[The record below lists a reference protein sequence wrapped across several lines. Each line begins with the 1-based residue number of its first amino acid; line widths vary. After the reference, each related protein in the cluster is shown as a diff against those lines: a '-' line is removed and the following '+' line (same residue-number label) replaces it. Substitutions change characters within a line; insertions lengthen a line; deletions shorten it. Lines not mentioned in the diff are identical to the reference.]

1 MIYRTGSIRVCP
13 KQGCQSMRLWLG
25 RSLWSGHVDIKW
37 HQWWYR
43 TLFWSETL
51 RVLGVIVSDWDR
63 LLQKPTF
70 VGQVPIAAQ
79 SVPIPIPFFPWWNIT
94 FLKSLRPLTGSH
106 QSLKVHW
113 GLPWSATREVG
124 SKWCDYADV
133 TIIHQ
138 SCCCADSADAPAG
151 QDTWKEEL
159 LERNRLET
167 DKMVAVSF
175 KDISRI
181 FFILFVHNTCA
192 QNLTLEGLFT
202 MRSNRH
208 HDPLNTECQG
218 SWRHQCYTS
227 KDFIMLLATN
237 WFNLCSWGNP
247 KSMPLNCNFHC

>member
-1 MIYRTGSIRVCP
+1 MSKTGVSVYEIVTWEEFVIRKCWH
-13 KQGCQSMRLWLG
+13 Q
-25 RSLWSGHVDIKW
+25 W

-51 RVLGVIVSDWDR
+51 RVLGIIGSDWDR

-124 SKWCDYADV
+124 SNWCDYADV

-138 SCCCADSADAPAG
+138 SCCCADGADAPAG
-151 QDTWKEEL
+151 QDTWKEL

-181 FFILFVHNTCA
+181 FLHTIRAHRILLLKVLSPWGHIV
-192 QNLTLEGLFT
+192 T
-202 MRSNRH
+202 MIH
-208 HDPLNTECQG
+208 
-218 SWRHQCYTS
+218 
-227 KDFIMLLATN
+227 
-237 WFNLCSWGNP
+237 
-247 KSMPLNCNFHC
+247 